1 MFPYLNFHPRSPQS
15 TSDRPTLP
23 AAGLGVFVVDK
34 LAARDTVEVDDV
46 PKLDDDDDVDALE
59 LLLVLRVDEDTC
71 VVDELVIVV
80 GASVVDVVD
89 DDVVV

>member
-1 MFPYLNFHPRSPQS
+1 M
-15 TSDRPTLP
+15 
-23 AAGLGVFVVDK
+23 VDK

>member
-1 MFPYLNFHPRSPQS
+1 M
-15 TSDRPTLP
+15 
-23 AAGLGVFVVDK
+23 VDK

-46 PKLDDDDDVDALE
+46 PKLDDDVDALE
-59 LLLVLRVDEDTC
+59 LLLVLRVDEDLC

>member
-1 MFPYLNFHPRSPQS
+1 M
-15 TSDRPTLP
+15 
-23 AAGLGVFVVDK
+23 FVVDK

-46 PKLDDDDDVDALE
+46 PKLDDDVDALE
-59 LLLVLRVDEDTC
+59 LLLVLRVDEDLC

>member
-1 MFPYLNFHPRSPQS
+1 VFPYLNFHPRSPQS

-46 PKLDDDDDVDALE
+46 PKLDDDVDALE
-59 LLLVLRVDEDTC
+59 LLLVLRVDEDLC

>member
-46 PKLDDDDDVDALE
+46 PKLDDDVDALE
-59 LLLVLRVDEDTC
+59 LLLVLRVDEDLC